1 MGPAGF
7 FFLEETMRA
16 RLLIPFFA
24 ALLLA
29 AGAIS
34 GQDWRGKGRA
44 EGHVK
49 DADGQPIA
57 DAKIELTRDS
67 GGGPSAKTDKKGYW
81 AIMGLIGGKWNVDVS
96 AAGYETRKSVMGVQE
111 AGRTPPLEVQLQK
124 AAPAPA
130 AVQAGGKDVR
140 AEVTAAVE
148 QGNKLIGDKKYAE
161 ARAEYE
167 KALAILPDS
176 APIWKGIAQT
186 YHAEGNTAKA
196 EEALRKVAQLDPS
209 DSDAQILLADSLINQ
224 GKVEEGKAVLDGLAP
239 GAVRDP
245 AVYTNLAIVFMNK
258 SKPEEA
264 RAYMTKAIDLD
275 PTQADGYYYRGLANI
290 QAKKTA
296 EAKADFAKYLE
307 LAPNG
312 PQAKE
317 VKEMLQAIK

>member
-1 MGPAGF
+1 
-7 FFLEETMRA
+7 MRA
-16 RLLIPFFA
+16 RWILSSIAA
-24 ALLLA
+24 ALLVAVTLP
-29 AGAIS
+29 

-57 DAKIELTRDS
+57 DAKVELTRDS
-67 GGGPSAKTDKKGYW
+67 GGGTSAKTDKKGYW
-81 AIMGLIGGKWNVDVS
+81 AVMGLIGGKWNVDVS
-96 AAGYETRKSVMGVQE
+96 AAGYETRKTVMGVQE
-111 AGRTPPLEVQLQK
+111 AGRTPPLELQLQK
-124 AAPAPA
+124 AAAPAPA

-148 QGNKLIGDKKYAE
+148 QGNRLIGEKKYPE

-176 APIWKGIAQT
+176 APLWKGIAQT
-186 YHAEGNTAKA
+186 YHAEGNGAK
-196 EEALRKVAQLDPS
+196 EEESLRKVVQLEPGDT
-209 DSDAQILLADSLINQ
+209 DAQILLADNLVNQ
-224 GKVEEGKAVLDGLAP
+224 GKVADGKAIVDGLAP
-239 GAVRDP
+239 GAIKDP

-264 RAYMTKAIDLD
+264 RAYMSKAIDLD
-275 PTQADGYYYRGLANI
+275 PTLADSYYYRGLASI

-317 VKEMLQAIK
+317 VKEMLQALK

>member
-1 MGPAGF
+1 
-7 FFLEETMRA
+7 MRA
-16 RLLIPFFA
+16 RSLP
-24 ALLLA
+24 LLLA
-29 AGAIS
+29 VVALLSAAALS

-57 DAKIELTRDS
+57 DAKVELAREG
-67 GGGPSAKTDKKGYW
+67 GGGPTTKTDKKGYW
-81 AIMGLIGGKWNVDVS
+81 AVMGLIGGKWNVDIS
-96 AAGYETRKSVMGVQE
+96 APGYETRKTVMGIQE
-111 AGRTPPLEVQLQK
+111 AGRTPPLEIQLQK
-124 AAPAPA
+124 AAAPAPA
-130 AVQAGGKDVR
+130 DVQAGGKDVR

-148 QGNKLIGDKKYAE
+148 QGNRLIGEKKYAE

-186 YHAEGNTAKA
+186 YHAEGNTARA
-196 EEALRKVAQLDPS
+196 EEALRKVVQFDPT
-209 DSDAQILLADSLINQ
+209 DTDAQILLADSLINQ
-224 GKVEEGKAVLDGLAP
+224 GKTAEGKAVLDGLSP
-239 GAVRDP
+239 GSVKDP

-275 PTQADGYYYRGLANI
+275 PALADSYYYRGLASV
-290 QAKKTA
+290 QAKKNA
-296 EAKADFAKYLE
+296 EAKADFTKYLE

-317 VKEMLQAIK
+317 VKEMLQALK

>member
-1 MGPAGF
+1 
-7 FFLEETMRA
+7 MRA
-16 RLLIPFFA
+16 RSLL
-24 ALLLA
+24 LLLA
-29 AGAIS
+29 VVFLSAAALS

-57 DAKIELTRDS
+57 DAKVDLTRDS
-67 GGGPSAKTDKKGYW
+67 GGGPTTKTDKKGYW
-81 AIMGLIGGKWNVDVS
+81 AVMGLIGGKWNVDIS
-96 AAGYETRKSVMGVQE
+96 ASGYETRKTVMGIQE
-111 AGRTPPLEVQLQK
+111 AGRTPSLEIQLQK
-124 AAPAPA
+124 AAAPAPEA
-130 AVQAGGKDVR
+130 AQGGKDVR

-148 QGNKLIGDKKYAE
+148 QGNRLIGEKKYAE

-196 EEALRKVAQLDPS
+196 EESLRKVVQFDPA
-209 DSDAQILLADSLINQ
+209 DTDAQILLADSLINQ
-224 GKVEEGKAVLDGLAP
+224 GKTAEGKAVLDGLAP
-239 GAVRDP
+239 GAVKDP

-264 RAYMTKAIDLD
+264 RASMTKAIDLD
-275 PTQADGYYYRGLANI
+275 PALADSYYYRGLASV
-290 QAKKTA
+290 QAKKNT
-296 EAKADFAKYLE
+296 EAKADFTKYLE

-317 VKEMLQAIK
+317 VKEMLQALK

>member
-1 MGPAGF
+1 
-7 FFLEETMRA
+7 MRA
-16 RLLIPFFA
+16 RWILSSIAA
-24 ALLLA
+24 ALLIA
-29 AGAIS
+29 ATLP

-57 DAKIELTRDS
+57 DAKVELTRDS
-67 GGGPSAKTDKKGYW
+67 GGGTSAKTDKKGYW
-81 AIMGLIGGKWNVDVS
+81 AVMGLIGGKWNVDI
-96 AAGYETRKSVMGVQE
+96 AAPGYETRKTVMGVQE
-111 AGRTPPLEVQLQK
+111 AGRTQPLEIQLQK
-124 AAPAPA
+124 AAAPAPA

-148 QGNKLIGDKKYAE
+148 QGNRLIGEKKYPE

-176 APIWKGIAQT
+176 APLWKGIAQT
-186 YHAEGNTAKA
+186 YHAEGNGAK
-196 EEALRKVAQLDPS
+196 EEESLRKVVQLEPGDT
-209 DSDAQILLADSLINQ
+209 DAQILLADNLVNQ
-224 GKVEEGKAVLDGLAP
+224 GKVADGKAIVDGLAP
-239 GAVRDP
+239 GAIKDP

-264 RAYMTKAIDLD
+264 RAYMSKAIDLD
-275 PTQADGYYYRGLANI
+275 PTLADSYYYRGLASI

-317 VKEMLQAIK
+317 VKEMLQALK